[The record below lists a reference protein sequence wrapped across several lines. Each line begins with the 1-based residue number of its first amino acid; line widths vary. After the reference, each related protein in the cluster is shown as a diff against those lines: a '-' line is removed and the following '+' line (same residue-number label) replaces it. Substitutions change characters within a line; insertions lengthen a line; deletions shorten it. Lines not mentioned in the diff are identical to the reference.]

1 MFSGL
6 SSHVS
11 LGVLCE
17 IPNFWKRFEIWV
29 NELNKL
35 LQCLPILKYWQF
47 TLTVFS
53 PINTPKFYLIL
64 GPWSTTLKRKRLYFP
79 SLEGVL
85 ILGVCY
91 LKDGSYFRVGAD

>member
-64 GPWSTTLKRKRLYFP
+64 GDLEVPHLK
-79 SLEGVL
+79 E
-85 ILGVCY
+85 
-91 LKDGSYFRVGAD
+91 KDSIFQV